1 MSKAEEIIGSINNA
15 SEVEIMEFDFDPCFD
30 YLREMESAMKLLVDR
45 VDKGEIRSSKTYA
58 QFKEIL
64 KGD

>member
-15 SEVEIMEFDFDPCFD
+15 CEVEIMEFDFDPCFD
-30 YLREMESAMKLLVDR
+30 LMRKMEAAMRLFIDR
-45 VDKGEIRSSKTYA
+45 VDNGEVHSVKTYA

-64 KGD
+64 K